1 MFLKDCVITSVTK
14 HEGYYRGWT
23 LLPSLLPL
31 FFLFLG
37 EGRDGVGEQ
46 NNGRCQILAI
56 LFSVPGYLAIVYI
69 VNIVVQ

>member
-1 MFLKDCVITSVTK
+1 MKVITEV
-14 HEGYYRGWT
+14 ELCC
-23 LLPSLLPL
+23 LLCCPSFS

-69 VNIVVQ
+69 VNILVQ